1 MASYIFY
8 GWWDYRFLGLLWSTT
23 LVDYFA
29 AKQLSRSH
37 DPTRRR
43 AWLILSIT
51 SNLTVLGVFKY
62 FNFFVDSLASL
73 LSLLGLPGSPHLL
86 RIVLPVGISFYTF
99 QSISY
104 VVDVY
109 RGDLEPV
116 KGLRDFA
123 LFVAYFPHL
132 VAGPIVRTTILIPQ
146 FQRDRGDHASGR
158 ERLLEG
164 ARAVKLTHLAAIRIR
179 SQPP

>member
-109 RGDLEPV
+109 RGDLEP
-116 KGLRDFA
+116 
-123 LFVAYFPHL
+123 
-132 VAGPIVRTTILIPQ
+132 
-146 FQRDRGDHASGR
+146 S
-158 ERLLEG
+158 
-164 ARAVKLTHLAAIRIR
+164 RA
-179 SQPP
+179 